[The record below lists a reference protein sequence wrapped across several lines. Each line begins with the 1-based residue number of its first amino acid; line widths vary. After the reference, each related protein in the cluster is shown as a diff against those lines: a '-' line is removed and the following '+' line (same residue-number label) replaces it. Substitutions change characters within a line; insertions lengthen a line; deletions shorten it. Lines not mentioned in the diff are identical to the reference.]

1 MQLVEAGLR
10 AIGLSEQSLHF
21 SCIPAMHLPPPRTAL
36 AHEPHAT
43 APVPGPHDAHDAARA
58 AYAGGLYAYVPGM
71 HKQVCSGTPDGVTAT
86 APAETADRTR
96 TAPAHPSESR
106 ITSAAEE
113 RLMRI
118 AKTPPRTRRPHTSSP
133 HDYLAVHRAPQMT
146 KFLSAIAYRMRLW
159 LRSPNPMWQGVSQR
173 SNDLT
178 ILLVS
183 RNLAPPAL

>member
-1 MQLVEAGLR
+1 MTKHRHGDVQAVG
-10 AIGLSEQSLHF
+10 SEQHRHAVERRRSRA
-21 SCIPAMHLPPPRTAL
+21 SEIGGTATPRPAQRSRQPAWQASHPAL
-36 AHEPHAT
+36 YGT
-43 APVPGPHDAHDAARA
+43 
-58 AYAGGLYAYVPGM
+58 GGLYAYVPGM

-113 RLMRI
+113 RLNQI
-118 AKTPPRTRRPHTSSP
+118 AKTPPRPRRPHTSSP

-159 LRSPNPMWQGVSQR
+159 LRSPIPMWHGVSKR

-178 ILLVS
+178 I
-183 RNLAPPAL
+183 